1 MPRIANDRP
10 AVIRRSGF
18 WSRLAVV
25 ASLFS
30 AVTGETMA
38 VQAADV
44 EAEVRAAATA
54 YADAF
59 TKGDYAALA
68 DQWTESATLAE
79 GASLL
84 EGRAAIV
91 ASIRTW
97 RERHPGS
104 MLEISVDSV
113 EPIAEPLAR
122 VSGVMRFTRKA
133 GGQPVASR
141 FVSLRVKEG
150 DAWRL
155 LESVVVPAHATALDE
170 FEWLVGTWHA
180 ETGNAEQGTKTSV
193 ETIYEKPLGAYC
205 LVGRSRIRP
214 PSGPVIEAL
223 EVIHPDK
230 DTGLVRTWVFDST
243 GACGEGVIESDGA
256 TLQKTMVGTPSDAVG
271 GSVARWTQVVAPSG
285 DSRCTMHSIER
296 TIDGEPRPDGEPLHF
311 RKIR

>member
-68 DQWTESATLAE
+68 DQLTESATLAE
-79 GASLL
+79 GARLL

-104 MLEISVDSV
+104 ILEISVDSV
-113 EPIAEPLAR
+113 EPIDEPLAR

-141 FVSLRVKEG
+141 FVSLRVK
-150 DAWRL
+150 
-155 LESVVVPAHATALDE
+155 
-170 FEWLVGTWHA
+170 
-180 ETGNAEQGTKTSV
+180 
-193 ETIYEKPLGAYC
+193 
-205 LVGRSRIRP
+205 
-214 PSGPVIEAL
+214 
-223 EVIHPDK
+223 
-230 DTGLVRTWVFDST
+230 
-243 GACGEGVIESDGA
+243 
-256 TLQKTMVGTPSDAVG
+256 
-271 GSVARWTQVVAPSG
+271 
-285 DSRCTMHSIER
+285 
-296 TIDGEPRPDGEPLHF
+296 
-311 RKIR
+311 